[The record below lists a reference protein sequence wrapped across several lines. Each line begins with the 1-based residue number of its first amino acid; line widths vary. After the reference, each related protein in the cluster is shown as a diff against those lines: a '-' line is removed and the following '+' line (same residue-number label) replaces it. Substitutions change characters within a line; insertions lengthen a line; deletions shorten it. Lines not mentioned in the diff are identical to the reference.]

1 MGSVLPALLSSIVH
15 GKLTTMD
22 QMEGELK
29 RVSKKRSKYQR
40 FYILIPHECVSL
52 AQETGQ
58 EAIERTT

>member
-15 GKLTTMD
+15 GKLTTMN
-22 QMEGELK
+22 QMEGEFK
-29 RVSKKRSKYQR
+29 RVSKERLNQR
-40 FYILIPHECVSL
+40 FYILIPDECVSL